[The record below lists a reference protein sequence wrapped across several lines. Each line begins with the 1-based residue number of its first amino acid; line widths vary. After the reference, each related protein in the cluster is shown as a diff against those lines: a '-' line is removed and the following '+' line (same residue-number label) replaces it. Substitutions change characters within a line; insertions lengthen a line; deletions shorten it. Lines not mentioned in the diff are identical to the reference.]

1 MRPNFFL
8 DDEDEAIAKSYFK
21 KVNSIGFVCVGLAL
35 TIITMPHPERAA
47 WFVFAIAIAY
57 AFSHGEA
64 YRKVVASYLLRHKGF
79 GGGIRMVLK
88 VALFL
93 LGTNLLLGIGLQ
105 ILTPEVLGIFP

>member
-47 WFVFAIAIAY
+47 WLAFAIAVLY
-57 AFSHGEA
+57 AFSHGDG
-64 YRKVVASYLLRHKGF
+64 YRKIVASYLLRHKGF
-79 GGGIRMVLK
+79 VGGIRWVLK
-88 VALFL
+88 VALFVFGIGL
-93 LGTNLLLGIGLQ
+93 LSGIGLQ
-105 ILTPEVLGIFP
+105 ILTPEVLGILP

>member
-47 WFVFAIAIAY
+47 WFVFAISITY
-57 AFSHGEA
+57 AFSHGDA
-64 YRKVVASYLLRHKGF
+64 YRKIAASYLLRHKGF
-79 GGGIRMVLK
+79 GGGIRIVLK

-105 ILTPEVLGIFP
+105 LLTPEVLGNFP

>member
-21 KVNSIGFVCVGLAL
+21 KVNSIGFVCVSLAL

-64 YRKVVASYLLRHKGF
+64 YRKIVANYLLRHKGF

>member
-47 WFVFAIAIAY
+47 WLAFAIAVLY
-57 AFSHGEA
+57 AFSNGDG
-64 YRKVVASYLLRHKGF
+64 YRKIVARYLLRHKGF
-79 GGGIRMVLK
+79 VVGIRLVLK
-88 VALFL
+88 VALFGFGISL
-93 LGTNLLLGIGLQ
+93 LSGIGLQ
-105 ILTPEVLGIFP
+105 RMGKAS